1 MKLLE
6 LKNINKKYN
15 LDNKQTFHALK
26 NINVSFDKGELVSI
40 IGESGSGKSTL
51 MNLIGG
57 LDSKF
62 EGQLL
67 FEGRD
72 IGKFSEKELDKYRK
86 NKIGFVFQSCNLI
99 PHLSILD
106 NVTIAL
112 TLSNVS
118 KEERVKRAKE
128 ALKQVGLENHIHKRP
143 NQLSGGQ
150 RQRVA
155 IARALIN
162 DPEIILADEPTGA
175 LDSET
180 TEQVLNI
187 IKSIATRG
195 KLVIMV
201 THSEKVAKH
210 SSRVVKILDGKI
222 IEDKINYNKEE
233 VVATVEDEK
242 IIVDELSKEN
252 QNLSLISSIKL
263 AAKNMKQK
271 LKRNILVSL
280 GMSIGIMSVIMMLSL
295 GNGIKTYFNDMINS
309 FMNPLVV
316 EVSMPQNTSNTSN
329 QAAMMAPPMMLTKE
343 YFKEENYEELSNID
357 GVKELEKGFQYITIG
372 GNNNITYEETK
383 NELTALN
390 SISSVIT
397 ESNILEGKF
406 PEENEILIN
415 KGLKD
420 VLGEDIVGKT
430 ITLNAIINDQ
440 PISEEFIISGIYTAG
455 ENNQMAD
462 TGNVAYVNYSDIEKL
477 LDEVGAELE
486 ANIVYLVAANEDIAS
501 DIKTKISD
509 LGYSGSTQEIMGDQM
524 LTMLNILTYVLAG
537 IAGISLIVSSI
548 MILVVL
554 YIGVVERTKEIG
566 LLRAIGARSKD
577 IKRIF
582 VSEAFLVG
590 LCSGVLGLSI
600 AYLISILVNKL
611 SMDVFDMK
619 VMNVTLSYI
628 IIGMGI
634 SIIVSIIASLSPATK
649 ASKLDPVESLRT
661 E

>member
-316 EVSMPQNTSNTSN
+316 EVSMPQNTSNSSN
-329 QAAMMAPPMMLTKE
+329 QAAMMPPPMMLTKE

-390 SISSVIT
+390 SISPVIT

-524 LTMLNILTYVLAG
+524 LTMLNILTFVLAG